1 MSITQYL
8 DALCGVCIDIMEYAE
23 AYTGIS
29 YGTINVLLF
38 IILGPASTLAFAAA
52 TIVSNTRCKH
62 KTAIVAGLSIIG
74 ILCILP
80 IFFLTIMAI
89 LNT

>member
-1 MSITQYL
+1 MC
-8 DALCGVCIDIMEYAE
+8 DVCIDIMEYAG

-52 TIVSNTRCKH
+52 TIVSNTMCKH
-62 KTAIVAGLSIIG
+62 KTAIVVSLSIIG
-74 ILCILP
+74 VLCILL
-80 IFFLTIMAI
+80 ISFLTVMAI
-89 LNT
+89 LHS